1 MTTYK
6 LHCFKESGNSYKV
19 ALALATLGVPWEKV
33 NVDYFDGQ
41 TRQPSWRVQTNEM
54 GEVPV
59 LEADGRRLTQSGAIL
74 LDLAE
79 RFDALRLAEG
89 ERSEVLRWL
98 LFDNHKFTANIASYR
113 WLRTFAK
120 PAPHEAVL
128 AYMRQRT
135 VAALEIVDCHLST
148 SRFIVGDRLTV
159 ADLSMVGY
167 VYYPS
172 EELGFDL
179 RAEYAGIGAWMDR
192 VAETPG
198 WKPPYQLLA

>member
-1 MTTYK
+1 MSAYK

-19 ALALATLGVPWEKV
+19 ALALAILGVPWEKV

-59 LEADGRRLTQSGAIL
+59 LEVDGRRLTQSGAIL

-79 RFDALRLAEG
+79 RFDALRLAEA
-89 ERSEVLRWL
+89 ERSEVLRWR

-135 VAALEIVDCHLST
+135 VAALEIVDRHLTT

-179 RAEYAGIGAWMDR
+179 RAEYPGIGAWMDR